1 MNAILDTAK
10 DILTRALGV
19 IYPAAA
25 FDAEELIRMLV
36 PCALVLAAA
45 LILYLF
51 LKCFRGTRRLAQTAV
66 TAALIVLVSAS
77 AFFPD
82 KLIQAGD
89 YATAWIQ
96 QRFWAEEEP
105 PTEEA
110 GAPEAEGGLDARQNE
125 STIFI

>member
-10 DILTRALGV
+10 DILTRVLGM
-19 IYPAAA
+19 IYPEAL
-25 FDAEELIRMLV
+25 FDAEKLIRMLV

-45 LILYLF
+45 LIIYLF
-51 LKCFRGTRRLAQTAV
+51 LKCFGGTRRLAQTAV
-66 TAALIVLVSAS
+66 TAALIVLISAS

-96 QRFWAEEEP
+96 QHVWAEEERP
-105 PTEEA
+105 GEEIE
-110 GAPEAEGGLDARQNE
+110 APEAEAGLDAIQKE
-125 STIFI
+125 

>member
-10 DILTRALGV
+10 DILTKALGV

-25 FDAEELIRMLV
+25 FDAEEPIRMLV

-45 LILYLF
+45 LVVYLF
-51 LKCFRGTRRLAQTAV
+51 LKCFSGTRRVAQTAV
-66 TAALIVLVSAS
+66 TAALIVLISAS

-96 QRFWAEEEP
+96 RHFWAEEEQP
-105 PTEEA
+105 GEEA
-110 GAPEAEGGLDARQNE
+110 EAPEAEDGLDALQNE
-125 STIFI
+125 